1 MRERMRDAAFAE
13 NIKNW
18 GGIVGGYLHSLGQAF
33 HAWPV
38 DDWNRFPRNKKLPI
52 LMQKRPG
59 SADRAEIEAFQVLH
73 ELYDLGV
80 PNGTA
85 VVLDLETSVAP
96 FYVVRFGRV
105 MHHFGYR
112 VYPYGSS
119 STLFKNPP
127 LDGYWV
133 AAPRTDLK
141 PYMHSHANVIMTQYA
156 LDVAPGIDRST
167 VRWRVQQSKWWV

>member
-1 MRERMRDAAFAE
+1 MRERMRDAAFAG
-13 NIKNW
+13 NIRNW
-18 GGIVGGYLHSLGQAF
+18 NGIVGGYLHTAGQAF

-38 DDWNRFPRNKKLPI
+38 ADWNKFPKNKKLPI

-59 SADRAEIEAFQVLH
+59 SADRAEIEGFQVLH
-73 ELYDLGV
+73 ELYDLHV

-85 VVLDLETSVAP
+85 IVLDLETAVNP
-96 FYVVRFGRV
+96 PYTKRFGDV

-112 VYPYGSS
+112 VFVYGSS

-133 AAPRTDLK
+133 AAPLASRLA
-141 PYMHSHANVIMTQYA
+141 YMHSADNVVATQYS

-167 VRWRVQQSKWWV
+167 VRWRVQMQKWWV